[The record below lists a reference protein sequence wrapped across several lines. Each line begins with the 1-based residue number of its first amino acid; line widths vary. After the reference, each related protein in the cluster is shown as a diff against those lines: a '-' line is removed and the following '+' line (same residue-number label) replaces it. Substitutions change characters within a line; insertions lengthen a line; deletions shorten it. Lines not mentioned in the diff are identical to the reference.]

1 MHFTPFAAG
10 DDLLGLSL
18 SLFLSLLELIGAG
31 ISKAIGWKIF
41 KCQAIPGRCCQRM
54 LRRCS
59 EHDTVRL
66 DPRESTGCRQSASV
80 SDSFWLKLNQK
91 FLLKIFEPN
100 HWVPIIGFQCSKS
113 EDLNQSFLI
122 YLVDRAYYKGS
133 IRRLIRKPTNLQVR
147 KWFCQPSKRY
157 SPSGPEDLKIKQWSW
172 WSGAFRAP
180 EWGSSKFGI
189 GKLK

>member
-1 MHFTPFAAG
+1 MVVYFCMPLTNFTTTLHNFQLEHCSNSLTPTAPTPCTDFVSSTMFVRWCNCKIRMNRGHVIRILIFQFFNFPIPNRNAHCSPGCGWLPNA
-10 DDLLGLSL
+10 LHTFRCWRRPTRSLSL

-80 SDSFWLKLNQK
+80 SDSFNQK

-100 HWVPIIGFQCSKS
+100 HWVPM
-113 EDLNQSFLI
+113 L
-122 YLVDRAYYKGS
+122 
-133 IRRLIRKPTNLQVR
+133 
-147 KWFCQPSKRY
+147 
-157 SPSGPEDLKIKQWSW
+157 
-172 WSGAFRAP
+172 
-180 EWGSSKFGI
+180 
-189 GKLK
+189 